1 MEEKFSLL
9 IRLLAFAGV
18 LTVFFEILKWHG
30 RQRAAKDIRGFS
42 NISLIN
48 LSLRAL
54 FSRLSSERIRRFSVD
69 FGLTAEELK
78 NSDDPIIWVQKLA
91 RRYADHFGLYTSG
104 VVVAFRSDLK
114 APGCVELSPSSEFFV
129 DLKSDLRNSRD
140 EINAILAHEIT
151 HIFLFRAGIQLE
163 PTFTNEVLTD
173 TTALF
178 LGCGTAIINAA
189 SVKTRTVGNEYISN
203 ARKLGYL
210 SVDEFGYVLAKR
222 DMFFKKKKNL
232 KIVNGLPRWG
242 YQAGR
247 RRLKTELNTPPYST
261 PGIYT
266 LIRRLMLPKQK
277 NSPFESGTV
286 FACAICGQQMKIP
299 ILKKWLS
306 VTCPTCR
313 EQFLCYS

>member
-1 MEEKFSLL
+1 MLRF
-9 IRLLAFAGV
+9 LAFIAIIIV
-18 LTVFFEILKWHG
+18 YFEILKWFE
-30 RQRAAKDIRGFS
+30 RRSASKEIRGFS

-54 FSRLSSERIRRFSVD
+54 FSRLSPERIHRFGID
-69 FGLTAEELK
+69 FSLTAEELK
-78 NSDDPIIWVQKLA
+78 SSDDPIIWVQKLA
-91 RRYADHFGLYTSG
+91 RRYADHYGLLTSG

-114 APGCVELSPSSEFFV
+114 APGCVELSASSEFFV
-129 DLKSDLRNSRD
+129 DLRSDLRNSRD

-151 HIFLFRAGIQLE
+151 HIFLYRAGIQLE

-178 LGCGTAIINAA
+178 LGCGAAILNAA
-189 SVKTRTVGNEYISN
+189 SVKTRTVGNEFISN

-222 DMFFKKKKNL
+222 ERYFNKKKNL
-232 KIVNGLPRWG
+232 NIINGLPQWG

-247 RRLKTELNTPPYST
+247 RRLKSELNNPPYSAH
-261 PGIYT
+261 GISSLVSR
-266 LIRRLMLPKQK
+266 LIFPQEKT
-277 NSPFESGTV
+277 SPVENGNV
-286 FACAICGQQMKIP
+286 FGCVICGQQMKIP
-299 ILKKWLS
+299 ILKKSLS

-313 EQFLCYS
+313 EQFLCFS